1 MRSLDLN
8 IFGDVFNKNSK
19 TQGLSITTH
28 GKSNVSQ
35 MQNLV
40 VVGLQWGDEGK
51 GKIVDVL
58 SKNFDIVTRF
68 QDVFK
73 FRLMPTGAV
82 RGKKVVIGNGVVV
95 DPIILN
101 QELEQLS
108 SAGLNIDLLVSDR
121 AHFITPYHIL
131 LDGIQEKAKEDQK
144 IGTTKRGIGPTY
156 ADKIS
161 RIGVRAS
168 DLLDSI
174 NSPQWKVLEETSTS
188 RVQDLHNAEIDESTR
203 RALDDYADA
212 LKLVMPL
219 IGDTSEFLNSAIDS
233 GQRVLFEGAQG
244 ALLDIDHGSYPF
256 VTSSNC
262 VSAAAASGS
271 GVPPTKLG
279 SILGITKAYMTRVG
293 AGPFPTELDN
303 ATGEILRTSGAE
315 FGTVTGRPRR
325 CGWLDLVALKYAVR
339 VNGAEYLAVT
349 KIDVLTGIKSL
360 KICVGYDIDGTELK
374 TIPASSLTYSNVTP
388 IYEELDGW
396 SEIPEISGSSDAYS
410 SIPGALMDFLQKIE
424 TWTGSKVA
432 IISLGPDR
440 ADTIQV
446 PGVLPNVS
454 IRV

>member
-1 MRSLDLN
+1 M
-8 IFGDVFNKNSK
+8 G
-19 TQGLSITTH
+19 
-28 GKSNVSQ
+28 
-35 MQNLV
+35 NLV

-58 SKNFDIVTRF
+58 SENFDIVTRF
-68 QDVFK
+68 QGGSNAGHTVLIGSDIFK

-95 DPIILN
+95 DPLILL

-121 AHFITPYHIL
+121 AHFITPYHISI
-131 LDGIQEKAKEDQK
+131 DGLQEKAKGDQK

-161 RIGVRAS
+161 RIGIRAS
-168 DLLDSI
+168 DLQDI
-174 NSPQWKVLEETSTS
+174 FRTPQWKVLKETSTS
-188 RVQDLHNAEIDESTR
+188 RIQDLHHAKVDESTQN
-203 RALDDYADA
+203 ALDDYTEA
-212 LKLVMPL
+212 LKQVVPLV
-219 IGDTSEFLNSAIDS
+219 GDASEFLNSAIDS

-244 ALLDIDHGSYPF
+244 TLLDIDHGTYPF

-262 VSAAAASGS
+262 VSAAAATGS
-271 GVPPTKLG
+271 GVSPTKIG
-279 SILGITKAYMTRVG
+279 SILGITKAYLTRVG
-293 AGPFPTELDN
+293 AGPFPTELDD
-303 ATGEILRTSGAE
+303 ATGEILRTRGSE

-339 VNGAEYLAVT
+339 VNGAEYLAIT
-349 KIDVLTGIKSL
+349 KIDVLTGLESL
-360 KICVGYDIDGTELK
+360 KVCVGYEIDGSELN
-374 TIPASSLTYSNVTP
+374 TIPASSITYSKVTP

-396 SEIPEISGSSDAYS
+396 LELPEISDDTDTFS
-410 SIPGALMDFLQKIE
+410 SIPDAMMDYLHKIE

-432 IISLGPDR
+432 ILSLGPDR

-446 PGVLPNVS
+446 PGVLPNIT

>member
-1 MRSLDLN
+1 M
-8 IFGDVFNKNSK
+8 G
-19 TQGLSITTH
+19 
-28 GKSNVSQ
+28 
-35 MQNLV
+35 NLV

-58 SKNFDIVTRF
+58 SENFDIVTRF
-68 QDVFK
+68 QGGSNAGHTVIIGPDVFK

-95 DPIILN
+95 DPLILL

-121 AHFITPYHIL
+121 AHFITPYHISI
-131 LDGIQEKAKEDQK
+131 DGLQEKEKGDQK

-161 RIGVRAS
+161 RIGIRAS
-168 DLLDSI
+168 DLQDI
-174 NSPQWKVLEETSTS
+174 FRTPQWKVLEETSTS
-188 RVQDLHNAEIDESTR
+188 RIQDLYHAKVDESTQN
-203 RALDDYADA
+203 ALNDYTEA
-212 LKLVMPL
+212 LKQVVPLV
-219 IGDTSEFLNSAIDS
+219 GDASEFLNSAIDS

-244 ALLDIDHGSYPF
+244 TLLDIDHGTYPF

-262 VSAAAASGS
+262 VSAAAATGS
-271 GVPPTKLG
+271 GVSPTKIG
-279 SILGITKAYMTRVG
+279 SILGISKAYLTRVG
-293 AGPFPTELDN
+293 AGPFPTELDD
-303 ATGEILRTSGAE
+303 ATGEILRTRGSE

-339 VNGAEYLAVT
+339 VNGAEYLAIT
-349 KIDVLTGIKSL
+349 KIDVLTGLESL
-360 KICVGYDIDGTELK
+360 KVCVGYEIDGSELN
-374 TIPASSLTYSNVTP
+374 TIPASSTTYSKVTP

-396 SEIPEISGSSDAYS
+396 SELPEISDDTDSFS
-410 SIPGALMDFLQKIE
+410 SIPDAMMDYLHKIE

-432 IISLGPDR
+432 ILSLGPDR

-446 PGVLPNVS
+446 PGVLPTIT